1 MKVIYRGNSFCI
13 VENGERLQ
21 ISCEEGVVGKIA
33 YYDISKE
40 NAAKAMKSDRDSY
53 EVIMFAKTGK
63 WPPAESERQEIN
75 KEFIRKFPK
84 LVLKNPENQKL
95 FDSAELKALMNKAI
109 EK

>member
-21 ISCEEGVVGKIA
+21 ISCEEGVVGKFA

-53 EVIMFAKTGK
+53 EVIMSQK
-63 WPPAESERQEIN
+63 QEN
-75 KEFIRKFPK
+75 GP
-84 LVLKNPENQKL
+84 LPSQKGRR
-95 FDSAELKALMNKAI
+95 
-109 EK
+109 

>member
-1 MKVIYRGNSFCI
+1 MVFVLLRMEKG
-13 VENGERLQ
+13 LQ
-21 ISCEEGVVGKIA
+21 ISCEEGVVGKFA

-75 KEFIRKFPK
+75 KEYIRKFPE
-84 LVLKNPENQKL
+84 LLLKNPENQKL
-95 FDSAELKALMNKAI
+95 FDSAELDVLLNKAI